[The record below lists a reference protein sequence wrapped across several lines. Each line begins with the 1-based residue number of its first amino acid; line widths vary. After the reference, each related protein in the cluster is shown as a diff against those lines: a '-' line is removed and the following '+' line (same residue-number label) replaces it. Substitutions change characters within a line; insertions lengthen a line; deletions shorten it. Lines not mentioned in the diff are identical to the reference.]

1 MSRFDLNSNSRF
13 YDLDDDEKSSSGNN
27 GGNGGNG
34 GNDSNMGQNAKNSNV
49 YQSNSGPQT
58 GQFLPRGGF
67 GAFRNVLENNSPGPG
82 TGGLTKREI
91 NCEIFMS
98 FVSFHPKF

>member
-13 YDLDDDEKSSSGNN
+13 YDLDDDDKSSSGNN
-27 GGNGGNG
+27 GAAAGGG
-34 GNDSNMGQNAKNSNV
+34 GGSNDSNIGQNQANSNV

-67 GAFRNVLENNSPGPG
+67 GAFRNVLENNSPNPG
-82 TGGLTKREI
+82 TGGLTKNLIE
-91 NCEIFMS
+91 NTL
-98 FVSFHPKF
+98 

>member
-27 GGNGGNG
+27 GANGG

-82 TGGLTKREI
+82 TGGLTKKKL
-91 NCEIFMS
+91 NVKYS
-98 FVSFHPKF
+98 